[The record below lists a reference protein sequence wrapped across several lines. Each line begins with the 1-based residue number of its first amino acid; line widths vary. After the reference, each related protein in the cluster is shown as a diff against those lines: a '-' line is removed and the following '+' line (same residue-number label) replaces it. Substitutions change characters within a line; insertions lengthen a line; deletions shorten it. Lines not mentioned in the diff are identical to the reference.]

1 MLLVTIP
8 GLSLFYAGMARSKN
22 VLSVFM
28 QYFAITG
35 LMSILWA
42 VFAYSIVFDEG
53 SAFVGGLDKALLRG
67 VTGAP

>member
-1 MLLVTIP
+1 M
-8 GLSLFYAGMARSKN
+8 AGSKN

-28 QYFAITG
+28 QCFAITG
-35 LMSILWA
+35 LRSILWA
-42 VFAYSIVFDEG
+42 VYAYSLVFDEG